1 MAPLTR
7 QRKKAREA
15 AGVPSIGADDR
26 LSSLPGDVFRHIL
39 GFLPA
44 QEAARTCLL
53 ARIWRDVW
61 KATDRLVFAAE
72 SVQQVARFVDRLLDL
87 RLARLAEARPSACE
101 LRFRRFDPEAD
112 ALRVNRWICRA
123 LRCEVEALRV
133 HIAGDDGDRD
143 YFLVSSVYPLVSCH
157 LKRLHLAGVRC
168 VSFFLDLT
176 SCPALQDLEIVDCD
190 LRVRNI
196 NSPSLRRLSIKHCIS
211 YRKSRVRICA
221 PLLVSLRLV
230 YPASLSRTPALVG
243 SMPELVAAHVVI
255 GSDHDSCSCD
265 GDRMSCHHVMAVG
278 SCSRWE
284 NDEGAEQFY
293 GGDHSQDTRE
303 CVLLSGLAE
312 ATDLT
317 LMSSCSTYIFRRDLR
332 WCPTF
337 SKLKTLL
344 INHYWFADCRLLAR
358 ILDHAPV
365 LEKLTVLFSD
375 EVESNYEVEMKGRL
389 NQKERSVALSEHL
402 EIVEVKCDIVNAT
415 VLNLLKFMSALGIWF
430 QF

>member
-26 LSSLPGDVFRHIL
+26 LSSLPGDVLRHIL

-72 SVQQVARFVDRLLDL
+72 SLQQAGGFVDRMLDL

-101 LRFRRFDPEAD
+101 LRFRWFDPEAD
-112 ALRVNRWICRA
+112 ALRVNRWIRRA

-133 HIAGDDGDRD
+133 HMAGDDGDRD
-143 YFLVSSVYPLVSCH
+143 DFLVSSVYPLVSRH

-168 VSFFLDLT
+168 IGSFLDLT
-176 SCPALQDLEIVDCD
+176 ICPALQDLEIYDCD
-190 LRVRNI
+190 LRTPEHQELHFLSEI
-196 NSPSLRRLSIKHCIS
+196 AGAHLRTR
-211 YRKSRVRICA
+211 A
-221 PLLVSLRLV
+221 F
-230 YPASLSRTPALVG
+230 
-243 SMPELVAAHVVI
+243 MPELVAAHVVI

-278 SCSRWE
+278 SCSMWE

-317 LMSSCSTYIFRRDLR
+317 LRSSCST
-332 WCPTF
+332 
-337 SKLKTLL
+337 LKTLL

-389 NQKERSVALSEHL
+389 NQKRDQLHYQS
-402 EIVEVKCDIVNAT
+402 T
-415 VLNLLKFMSALGIWF
+415 
-430 QF
+430 